1 MAKRYVKKRKKRIRR
16 PARLVGLLLL
26 LGVAALVLF
35 LALRPS
41 REGDGTTDKTAAL
54 WDGSWYEDE
63 LGRIE
68 KDKALVEGMETF
80 WKRTNA
86 RPFLSLLADVDP
98 EELDMLVQDKYEALF
113 SDGGH
118 VLVVYDE
125 WEEGVYYLSAR
136 AGAGSGLSEED
147 VAQLL
152 DALETAYADPANRS
166 YAEAFGAGFAQ
177 GGRTVSPADRT
188 GSGVVMLLILGFLL
202 ILLSVVLVLFLRK
215 RVRDTR
221 RYEARYGDEDA

>member
-1 MAKRYVKKRKKRIRR
+1 MAKRHVKKRKKRIRR
-16 PARLVGLLLL
+16 LARLVGLLLL

-41 REGDGTTDKTAAL
+41 QEGDGTTDKTAAL

-86 RPFLSLLADVDP
+86 RPFLSILADVDP

-113 SDGGH
+113 SDGDH

-125 WEEGVYYLSAR
+125 WEEGTYYLSAR
-136 AGAGSGLSEED
+136 AGEGSGLSQED
-147 VAQLL
+147 VAYLL
-152 DALETAYADPANRS
+152 SAIETAYADPANAS
-166 YAEAFGAGFAQ
+166 YAAAFGAGFS
-177 GGRTVSPADRT
+177 GGVQALST
-188 GSGVVMLLILGFLL
+188 GSRSNSGVIMLLVIGLLL
-202 ILLSVVLVLFLRK
+202 ILLSAILVLFLRK
-215 RVRDTR
+215 RARDAR
-221 RYEARYGDEDA
+221 RWMVEDDG

>member
-1 MAKRYVKKRKKRIRR
+1 MAKRHVKKRKKRIRR
-16 PARLVGLLLL
+16 LARLVGLLLL

-41 REGDGTTDKTAAL
+41 QEGDGTTDKTAAL

-86 RPFLSLLADVDP
+86 RPFLTLLAGVDP
-98 EELDMLVQDKYEALF
+98 EELDLFVQDQYDALF
-113 SDGGH
+113 TDGGH

-125 WEEGVYYLSAR
+125 WEEGTYYLSAR
-136 AGAGSGLSEED
+136 AGEGSGLSQED
-147 VAQLL
+147 VAYLL
-152 DALETAYADPANRS
+152 SAIETAYADPANAS
-166 YAEAFGAGFAQ
+166 YAAAFGAGFSGGAQ
-177 GGRTVSPADRT
+177 ALST
-188 GSGVVMLLILGFLL
+188 GSRSNSGVIMLLVIGLLL
-202 ILLSVVLVLFLRK
+202 ILLSAILVLFLRK
-215 RVRDTR
+215 RARDAR
-221 RYEARYGDEDA
+221 RWMVEDDG